1 MPYSVPIL
9 TIRDILVVPIQ
20 VDMDDSTV
28 SRLQNDILQKL
39 DMTGARGVLIDISVL
54 TMVDSYFGR
63 MLADTARMAGL
74 MDARLVI
81 TGMQPAVAITLV
93 ELGLQLDNLHSA
105 LDLESGISLLEMIIE
120 RDGGSRR

>member
-1 MPYSVPIL
+1 
-9 TIRDILVVPIQ
+9 
-20 VDMDDSTV
+20 MDDSTV